1 MEEKNTSGFPA
12 VPKFPFYRRHEV
24 LLTYE
29 LTAVVSIGLSLLKS
43 NIPSQK
49 LRPMSNER
57 TANRKKKR
65 KTLKNTFFS
74 REKDLLMSFQFTYIR
89 KYRKII
95 TLLLIIPV
103 SNEIKNLLPQP
114 KLRREAE
121 GSCYLQ

>member
-1 MEEKNTSGFPA
+1 MEEKNTSGFPV

-57 TANRKKKR
+57 TANRKKK
-65 KTLKNTFFS
+65 KSLKNTFFS
-74 REKDLLMSFQFTYIR
+74 REKDLLMSFQFTYVC
-89 KYRKII
+89 KHRKII

-103 SNEIKNLLPQP
+103 SNETKNLLPQP